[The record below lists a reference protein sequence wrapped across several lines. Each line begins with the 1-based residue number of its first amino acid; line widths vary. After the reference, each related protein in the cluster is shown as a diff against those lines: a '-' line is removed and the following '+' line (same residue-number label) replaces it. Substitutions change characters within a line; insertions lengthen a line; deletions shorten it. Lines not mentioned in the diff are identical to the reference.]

1 MTSPPEDIQVACPN
15 CGMVY
20 NDWWRPSINFSLGET
35 FDDAYLDEA
44 TSSTCPD
51 CGHKVRHD
59 VLIVGQD
66 GVFRV
71 DGQADDS

>member
-1 MTSPPEDIQVACPN
+1 
-15 CGMVY
+15 MVY
-20 NDWWRPSINFSLGET
+20 NDWWRPSINFSPGET
-35 FDDAYLDEA
+35 FDHAYLDEA

-66 GVFRV
+66 GLFRL
-71 DGQADDS
+71 DDQANKM